1 MWCHEISCHKQRKVE
16 LIEVVED
23 KESKV
28 VQVKCVVCSQGFTAM
43 KYLRQHWLFRHA
55 ESDFTLQK
63 EALPLSLKPDQTKK
77 AANDVSRTQ
86 PANVPAAV
94 TPQPKAPNAVEKKGR
109 IGAKIRKTYTID
121 FKLKA
126 IKLVEEAKK
135 RISKKKNPIQ
145 YVANK
150 MKVNKSLISK
160 WCKNTKEKLSEYREK
175 NIGSSRTP
183 CRVRRNADLSAKLL
197 RYPLAEAVAVEE
209 YKLRRDRGGKVTKQW
224 LRTRMKVALRL
235 KYGDEAA
242 DQFKGSKNWLYRYT
256 KRNDIS
262 VRRRTNKK
270 QQSSKEKI
278 EIIQDFH
285 RKLRKAVQSRRQR
298 DPAFDTKWG
307 RWLSCNRWNVDQVPL
322 PFVVDQDRTYAD
334 KGAQSVWIA
343 QPGSGLEKRQA
354 TLQLVIRPEGEQ
366 SVKPTIVFR
375 GLGKI
380 SPKEAQEYDKRVH
393 VLFQKNV
400 WIDESTNIKWTKDIL
415 IPSILDNGVEQ
426 VLFADNVNFQTL
438 QSFHQL
444 CREEAN
450 TIVYMFPPNQTD
462 QVQPMDQGERFMMKK
477 KIGLYLDE
485 LLEDEENFDKWHRT
499 ISAKERRILMTKFV
513 GQAWEELNEDYSEMR
528 KKFYQKTGC
537 LMTADG
543 TDDDKIQPEG
553 FVNYNF

>member
-1 MWCHEISCHKQRKVE
+1 M
-16 LIEVVED
+16 
-23 KESKV
+23 
-28 VQVKCVVCSQGFTAM
+28 
-43 KYLRQHWLFRHA
+43 
-55 ESDFTLQK
+55 
-63 EALPLSLKPDQTKK
+63 PLSLKPDQTKK
-77 AANDVSRTQ
+77 AANDVSRAQ

-150 MKVNKSLISK
+150 MKINNSLISK
-160 WCKNTKEKLSEYREK
+160 WCKNTKEKLSENREK

-183 CRVRRNADLSAKLL
+183 CRVRRKADLSAKLL
-197 RYPLAEAVAVEE
+197 RYPLAEAVVVEE

-235 KYGDEAA
+235 RYGDEAA
-242 DQFKGSKNWLYRYT
+242 DQFKGSKNWLYRFT

-285 RKLRKAVQSRRQR
+285 RKLRKAVQSRRRR
-298 DPAFDTKWG
+298 DPVFDSKWG
-307 RWLSCNRWNVDQVPL
+307 RWLPYNRWNVDQVPL
-322 PFVVDQDRTYAD
+322 PFVADQDRTYAD

-393 VLFQKNV
+393 SLFQKNA

-450 TIVYMFPPNQTD
+450 TIVYMLPPNQTD
-462 QVQPMDQGERFMMKK
+462 KVQPIDQGEGFMMKK

-485 LLEDEENFDKWHRT
+485 WLEDEENFDKWHRT

-528 KKFYQKTGC
+528 RKFFQKTGC